1 MGQKVNPIGLRLG
14 INRTAD
20 SRWYAEGDAYATQL
34 HLDMRIREMLV
45 KRLEGA
51 GVSKVIIERMAKK
64 ARVTIH
70 TARPGLVIGKKGEDI
85 ERLRNELN
93 VLINKNRKSPI
104 AVSINIEQIDKLWLD
119 ARLVG
124 REVARQL
131 EERVPFRR
139 AMKSAIRNVMKEGA
153 QGVKVQVSGRLGGA
167 EIARTET
174 YKQGRTPL
182 HTIRADIDY
191 ACVEALTTYGVIGI
205 KVWIYK
211 GDILGEEK

>member
-1 MGQKVNPIGLRLG
+1 MGQKIHPILYRIGVNKDTESIWFAQGNTYVDFLQED
-14 INRTAD
+14 IK
-20 SRWYAEGDAYATQL
+20 
-34 HLDMRIREMLV
+34 IRSYIH
-45 KRLEGA
+45 KRLTGKM
-51 GVSKVIIERMAKK
+51 VSKVQIFRKTS
-64 ARVTIH
+64 TITIDIY

-104 AVSINIEQIDKLWLD
+104 SVLINIEQIDKLWLD

-124 REVARQL
+124 LEISRQL
-131 EERVPFRR
+131 EERVSFRR
-139 AMKSAIRNVMKEGA
+139 AMKMAIRNVMKEGA
-153 QGVKVQVSGRLGGA
+153 QGIKVQVSGRLGGA
-167 EIARTET
+167 EIARSER

-191 ACVEALTTYGVIGI
+191 AIIEANTTYGVIGI

-211 GDILGEEK
+211 GDILG